1 MHKAIIH
8 HCQAILSK
16 HHALARGSFKPDT
29 LVRVSTH
36 SVTDYPEEDDLAD
49 LSEPVVVVDEHELL
63 ENYFKENKITL
74 RLLYKYA
81 GGIYLKTEY
90 NLFAV
95 LSFLCIFRLAEDDL
109 SFDQFA
115 KFIKPLD
122 PTKMARFLAFMFDGM
137 HLVDDGILTRGWAT
151 VLDREYIK
159 AKLLCPMLKYSADAK
174 YLVEDLIQLSEKGM
188 IPKKSTKPKTRAQPF
203 TLTVPSPRKPP
214 ELEAVPLAVTK
225 ARPIPKS
232 FYSGTG
238 ELEAL
243 EKAKLENRR
252 RVQEEYAKSQKT
264 QFQLTKRAMLTP
276 ASGKAPAVG
285 SETVAG
291 QQQPLPLKA
300 KPAPPSL
307 YDTRVKVKTT
317 VATVLR
323 EDAFVRR
330 ARTDLERAAE
340 LAERT
345 LTDGGLAF
353 RSWQDELKIKELEEK
368 KVELEKLRLKV
379 QLVHEDSFLARQAK
393 VQENKDTVLEV
404 KEEKEAFK
412 SLSDSLRRE
421 LELENRKKIDNVH
434 EIIDSM
440 AKAKELV
447 VVENQKKAADVMI
460 ENQMLKEKAHREAE
474 EVLAK
479 KIELIQQIRLL
490 EKAIPPTGTLVKVPD
505 LTESSNLGLLG
516 EMSIAELQE
525 RLSFAKAC
533 EAERAEEKR
542 QEIITHK
549 TLRLQQISEKLE
561 EIEYE
566 RQERRR
572 KRHEASR
579 GVTSSRFSS
588 VASDDANR
596 AFERETVD
604 PILKEMQER
613 LIAKRA
619 LRVAAKNELAQKK
632 RSGNI
637 SSFTRKKLEPP
648 GMDADLGQ
656 HADLE
661 GIAVLKSS
669 TRIGKLANVDEADD
683 LDSHQLHLRGILQ
696 EEKKKLLHELET
708 AALCNETAA
717 LNSKVISYELKTV
730 TFVDQ

>member
-36 SVTDYPEEDDLAD
+36 SVTDSPEEDDLAD

-63 ENYFKENKITL
+63 ENYFKENKITSSADRLFLEEVLLGCVRHKKIIDITL

-81 GGIYLKTEY
+81 GGIYLKSEY

-151 VLDREYIK
+151 VLDREYI
-159 AKLLCPMLKYSADAK
+159 
-174 YLVEDLIQLSEKGM
+174 
-188 IPKKSTKPKTRAQPF
+188 
-203 TLTVPSPRKPP
+203 
-214 ELEAVPLAVTK
+214 K